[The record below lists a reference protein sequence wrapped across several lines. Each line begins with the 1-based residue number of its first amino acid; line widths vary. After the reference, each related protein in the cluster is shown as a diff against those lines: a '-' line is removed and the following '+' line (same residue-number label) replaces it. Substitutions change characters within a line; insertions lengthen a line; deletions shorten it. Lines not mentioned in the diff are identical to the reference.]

1 MKFLRKTNHP
11 NKDKRN
17 QKLAQGDHGVSPP
30 KALTDAQRETVTQL
44 LTSLDEIN
52 KQADG
57 FTRELEEDENLSE
70 WIPAKE
76 STITIRII
84 VIIVRGSEPRL

>member
-1 MKFLRKTNHP
+1 M
-11 NKDKRN
+11 
-17 QKLAQGDHGVSPP
+17 LAQGDHGANPP
-30 KALTDAQRETVTQL
+30 KALTDAQREKVTKL
-44 LTSLDEIN
+44 LTSLDEM
-52 KQADG
+52 KKKADG